1 MFESLA
7 IMIVFFFLL
16 MFGFIFYTNFQK
28 ISYGKEAEKATILN
42 SIKLSEQIFS
52 LPEMQCIGDRR
63 GCIDLFKLEAAY
75 EVINLNQPE
84 YFVIFGNSNV
94 TLRQVY
100 PGPAFGEGEWQ
111 IYDFPKNQY
120 SGVIKTNF
128 PIALYDPAKDTFAY
142 GVLTIGVYR

>member
-42 SIKLSEQIFS
+42 SIRLSEQIFS
-52 LPEMQCIGDRR
+52 LPEIQCIGDRR
-63 GCIDLFKLEAAY
+63 DCIDLFKLEAAY
-75 EVINLNQPE
+75 DVINLNQPD

-94 TLRQVY
+94 TLRQIY
-100 PGPAFGEGEWQ
+100 PEPANKDEITQ
-111 IYDFPKNQY
+111 IYDFPKKQY
-120 SGVIKTNF
+120 AGVIISNF
-128 PIALYDPAKDTFAY
+128 PIALYNPAKDTFAY